1 MSDLI
6 FKSILTYGQLTYF
19 VVLTNVYSMVKI
31 SRREA
36 TWVVTEQ
43 DEVLGTYLTFR
54 EAFEAFDRIKHDVKV
69 LPLTL
74 NERDEQ

>member
-1 MSDLI
+1 
-6 FKSILTYGQLTYF
+6 
-19 VVLTNVYSMVKI
+19 MVKI

-54 EAFEAFDRIKHDVKV
+54 EAFDAFDRIKDGVKV